1 MQNVSSIRLMYAKGT
16 SKAKNDEENKI
27 REKILIDLHNN
38 TNPQFLEDPTYGTQW
53 KDLKEKWTS
62 LLTSISPVQ
71 TYQHIEIEQ
80 KAGRNHTYD
89 FRVRYSDKD
98 NQTYEK
104 NVEFKHNVKTISDMP
119 QFLSLPVKSSLE
131 MMRGQSYSTFYYG
144 GGYLDEYMRK
154 ICQDVRIEKP
164 QEDVYQKHIQSVK
177 TNVHAFFDTLK
188 QECENKELEKAEIVD
203 RSIREFLEK
212 YGKHIDL
219 EWLTKKFKD
228 SQMDKIF
235 VMWDCSEFHVESFG
249 EDDLT
254 LIPDQEPA
262 VTKNSIVVQSKTKA
276 FHLLLRWRNRKGILN
291 PAWQISMKPI
301 SGGDA
306 QKTCNVCNKPC
317 KVKKSG
323 ELYKHM
329 CLT

>member
-1 MQNVSSIRLMYAKGT
+1 MNVTHRVSQSVTKVYLRRRMQNVSSIRLMYAKGT

-71 TYQHIEIEQ
+71 TYQHIELEQ

-164 QEDVYQKHIQSVK
+164 QEDVYQ
-177 TNVHAFFDTLK
+177 FD
-188 QECENKELEKAEIVD
+188 CGSIENQGI
-203 RSIREFLEK
+203 S
-212 YGKHIDL
+212 
-219 EWLTKKFKD
+219 
-228 SQMDKIF
+228 F
-235 VMWDCSEFHVESFG
+235 VVAVE
-249 EDDLT
+249 E
-254 LIPDQEPA
+254 
-262 VTKNSIVVQSKTKA
+262 
-276 FHLLLRWRNRKGILN
+276 
-291 PAWQISMKPI
+291 
-301 SGGDA
+301 
-306 QKTCNVCNKPC
+306 QKRYF
-317 KVKKSG
+317 KSG
-323 ELYKHM
+323 VAN
-329 CLT
+329 